1 MFKTIFDHI
10 SSILKELD
18 SNVLSSQRKRHLQNE
33 LTDLEDYKNNHPND
47 GHDPTPLELYCDKN
61 PDASECRIHDL

>member
-10 SSILKELD
+10 GSLLKELD
-18 SNVLSSQRKRHLQNE
+18 SNILSSQRKRHLENE
-33 LTDLEDYKNNHPND
+33 LDDLQAYKKNHPND
-47 GHDPTPLELYCDKN
+47 DHDPTPLEVYCDKN

>member
-10 SSILKELD
+10 GSLLKELD
-18 SNVLSSQRKRHLQNE
+18 SSILSSQRKRHLENE
-33 LTDLEDYKNNHPND
+33 LNDLQAYQKNHPND
-47 GHDPTPLELYCDKN
+47 DHDPTSLEVYCDKN

>member
-10 SSILKELD
+10 GSILKELD
-18 SNVLSSQRKRHLQNE
+18 SNILSSQRKRHLETE
-33 LTDLEDYKNNHPND
+33 LNDLQSYQKNHPND
-47 GHDPTPLELYCDKN
+47 DHDPSSLEVYCDQN